1 MAPEFRGRGVL
12 RALLSA
18 VARGLS
24 GRYRYAALF
33 VEHSN
38 HRSMN
43 RTPALRDAGASRV
56 HVQDRT
62 YTAFT
67 LSLSAFA
74 Q

>member
-1 MAPEFRGRGVL
+1 MAPEFHGRGVS

-38 HRSMN
+38 HRSM
-43 RTPALRDAGASRV
+43 TV
-56 HVQDRT
+56 HRHFGMREQAEFTFQDRT

-67 LSLSAFA
+67 FSLSAFA